1 MPPRYGDMVEHFFS
15 GSGVCVVD
23 GAGRLLLP
31 AFVRETISLRSA
43 AHRLLIGSHESDPC
57 LVAYDAGFVST
68 IHADVERRRIAEQAI
83 SPQLHFAR
91 ARRAFGFVEPADVD
105 AGRIVLPELMR
116 RRARIDQLALLV
128 GTGGTFEIWD
138 TQVALERGE
147 ADLHEL
153 AAFHLDRQKA
163 A

>member
-1 MPPRYGDMVEHFFS
+1 MVEHLFS

-23 GAGRLLLP
+23 GAGGLLLP
-31 AFVRETISLRSA
+31 AFVRETISRRSA

-57 LVAYDAGFVST
+57 LVAYDPGFVST
-68 IHADVERRRIAEQAI
+68 IHADVERRRIAEQAV
-83 SPQLHFAR
+83 SPQLHFMR
-91 ARRAFGFVEPADVD
+91 ARRAFGFVESADVA

-116 RRARIDQLALLV
+116 RRAHIAQLALLV
-128 GTGGTFEIWD
+128 GTGGAFEIWD
-138 TQVALERGE
+138 ARIALEHGE

-153 AAFHLDRQKA
+153 AAFHIDRQQA

>member
-1 MPPRYGDMVEHFFS
+1 MPPRYEDMVEHFFS

-31 AFVRETISLRSA
+31 AFVRETISRRSA
-43 AHRLLIGSHESDPC
+43 AHRLFIGSHESDPC
-57 LVAYDAGFVST
+57 LVAYDAGFVSI
-68 IHADVERRRIAEQAI
+68 IHADVERRRVAEQAV

-91 ARRAFGFVEPADVD
+91 ARRAFGFVEPADI
-105 AGRIVLPELMR
+105 AGGKIVLPALMR
-116 RRARIDQLALLV
+116 RRARIAELALLV

-138 TQVALERGE
+138 ARTALERDD
-147 ADLHEL
+147 DLHEL
-153 AAFHLDRQKA
+153 AAFHLDRQQA